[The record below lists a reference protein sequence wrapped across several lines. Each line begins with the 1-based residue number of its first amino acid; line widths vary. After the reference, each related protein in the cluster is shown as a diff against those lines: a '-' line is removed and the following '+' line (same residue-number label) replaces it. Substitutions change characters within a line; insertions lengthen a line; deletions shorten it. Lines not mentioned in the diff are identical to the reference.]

1 MREVI
6 EIRLTDKVL
15 IKLHDSGHAV
25 VHNGYLTFHLRL
37 DKEGELEVGNA
48 YCIRCDKV
56 MEMSEFEDHLTGHAI
71 EDVGF

>member
-6 EIRLTDKVL
+6 EVHLTDKIL
-15 IKLHDSGHAV
+15 EQLAESGHAV
-25 VHNGYLTFHLRL
+25 VHSGALTFHLRL
-37 DKEGELEVGNA
+37 DRDDILEIGNA

-56 MEMSEFEDHLTGHAI
+56 MDMTQFEDHLTGHAV